1 MLQTSCV
8 LLAAGLSSRFGSPKA
23 LAVIDGQ
30 TVMTRVQQALIAS
43 GINEIIVVLGAH
55 SEEIKAHLLKH
66 TKIRFVYNKDYKLG
80 QTSSFQCGLAAVSR
94 SSQGIFLFPVDY
106 PFVRTQTLDL
116 LKEDFQKTKAGI
128 LIPVYQNRKGHPPL
142 FPEDLKEAI
151 LALSPSE
158 GLNTFLHEH
167 GRRVRLVEVTDPGVV
182 KTFNTPEELEHIRRE
197 YQNLIND

>member
-30 TVMTRVQQALIAS
+30 SVITRVQQALLAS
-43 GINEIIVVLGAH
+43 SINEIIVVLGAF

-66 TKIRFVYNKDYKLG
+66 TKIRFVHNKDYKLG

-106 PFVRTQTLDL
+106 PFIRTQTLDF
-116 LKEDFQKTKAGI
+116 LKEDFQKNKAGI

-142 FPEDLKEAI
+142 FPDDLKESL
-151 LALSPSE
+151 LALPPSE
-158 GLNTFLHEH
+158 GLNKFIHEH
-167 GRRVRLVEVTDPGVV
+167 GRRMRLVDVTDPGVV
-182 KTFNTPEELEHIRRE
+182 QTFNTPEELEHIRRE
-197 YQNLIND
+197 HQDLTND